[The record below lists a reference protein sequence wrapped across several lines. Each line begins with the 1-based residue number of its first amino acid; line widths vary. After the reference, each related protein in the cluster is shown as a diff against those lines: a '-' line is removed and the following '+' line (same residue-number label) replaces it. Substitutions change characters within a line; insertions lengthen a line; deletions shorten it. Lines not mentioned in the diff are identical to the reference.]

1 MEIFRTYIFFEAF
14 FIADRQSNGSIQNV
28 IMDKNMMAEN
38 EYFIAMYGDKLS
50 QALIPYKGKHAVKT
64 SDFFKI
70 VRANQCNALPDSW
83 FYRPLKVEVELT
95 NGCNISCPHCGM
107 SSKPVGNR
115 DVLPDHI
122 LHRIPFELEK
132 LGIPGISITG
142 GEVFTVFHKLLSFID
157 RCRGVVDIVKLTT
170 NAFWAETYNSAKK
183 YLHQLKDAGLVDTRL
198 FRPVLLISIG
208 EQNVPLMNV
217 VNALVAARDIF
228 SETELALCIS
238 SLSERYGENKL
249 KQLELYYRDIT
260 GRSFPWSQI
269 FLTSRT
275 YILAGRALNDPT
287 FPQRK
292 VPIQKMCK
300 ERGCF
305 FQTVGAFVVPTPL
318 IKANGDAYSCAVFG
332 MPDKLKL
339 GNVFRDSVFK
349 LIEAANNNKYI
360 KIITDGGLPL
370 LQRYTPEIHLRDA
383 FADNFH
389 EACWHMISHFQ
400 DENIQ
405 ETDIGES

>member
-1 MEIFRTYIFFEAF
+1 MKV
-14 FIADRQSNGSIQNV
+14 D
-28 IMDKNMMAEN
+28 N
-38 EYFIAMYGDKLS
+38 EYFVAMHGDELS
-50 QALIPYKGKHAVKT
+50 QELIPYKGKHAVKT

-70 VRANQCNALPDSW
+70 VRANQCNTLPGNW

-107 SSKPVGNR
+107 SSKLVDNC
-115 DVLPDHI
+115 DTLPDHI

-157 RCRGVVDIVKLTT
+157 QCRGAVDIVKLTT

-183 YLHQLKDAGLVDTRL
+183 YLHQLNDAGIVDTRL

-208 EQNVPLMNV
+208 EQKVPLTNV
-217 VNALVAARDIF
+217 VNALIAARDIF
-228 SETELALCIS
+228 SEKELALCIS
-238 SLSERYGENKL
+238 SLSERFGENKL
-249 KQLELYYRDIT
+249 KQLESCYRDLT
-260 GRSFPWSQI
+260 GKSFPWSQI

-275 YILAGRALNDPT
+275 YILAGRAANDPA
-287 FPQRK
+287 FPQRR

-318 IKANGDAYSCAVFG
+318 IKATGDVYSCAVFG

-339 GNVFRDSVFK
+339 GNVFRDSFFK
-349 LIEAANNNKYI
+349 LLEAANNNKYI
-360 KIITDGGLPL
+360 NIITKGGLRL
-370 LQRYTPEIHLRDA
+370 LQSYTPKNHLRDV

-389 EACWHMISHFQ
+389 EACWHMISHIQ
-400 DENIQ
+400 NENLYYGHCAQ
-405 ETDIGES
+405 R